1 MIQYT
6 DLQRMVLNRIVEI
19 VVANAT
25 SIATARAKAAE
36 RQTTSPEGD
45 LIFLSIVMAIFFAA
59 LLCFGCHQI
68 KQTAA

>member
-36 RQTTSPEGD
+36 RQRTSPEED
-45 LIFLSIVMAIFFAA
+45 LIFLSTVMAIFFAVF
-59 LLCFGCHQI
+59 LCFGCHQI

>member
-1 MIQYT
+1 MG
-6 DLQRMVLNRIVEI
+6 LRFSLNRNLVESL
-19 VVANAT
+19 VKVAAAT
-25 SIATARAKAAE
+25 TTATARAKAAE
-36 RQTTSPEGD
+36 KQTTSPEGD

>member
-1 MIQYT
+1 M
-6 DLQRMVLNRIVEI
+6 LLHVLFKHVGKI

-25 SIATARAKAAE
+25 TTATARAKAAE

>member
-1 MIQYT
+1 M
-6 DLQRMVLNRIVEI
+6 LLHVFFKRVGEI

-36 RQTTSPEGD
+36 RQRTSPEGD
-45 LIFLSIVMAIFFAA
+45 LIFLSIVMTIFFAA
-59 LLCFGCHQI
+59 LLCFGSHQI